1 MELPM
6 SHYKKSY
13 KFRIEIEG
21 DIERIY
27 VRFHDGDSKQ
37 REVEIS
43 KDVLQEL
50 DLLNKSIRNI
60 QRSAERHKEYRE
72 LVDEE
77 LIMRGVSHA
86 PSAEEEALNNILIEE
101 MMSAFLK
108 LPTVQ
113 ARRYLLAHVYG
124 LSYAEIAEAEGCSL
138 NAVKHSLV
146 IARKNLQRIL
156 DI

>member
-1 MELPM
+1 M

-13 KFRIEIEG
+13 EFHIEVEG

-27 VRFHDGDSKQ
+27 VHFHDGENKQ

-50 DLLNKSIRNI
+50 NLLNKSIRNI
-60 QRSAERHKEYRE
+60 QRSTERHKEYRE
-72 LVDEE
+72 LADEE
-77 LIMRGVSHA
+77 LIMRGASHA

-101 MMSAFLK
+101 MKSAFLK

-124 LSYAEIAEAEGCSL
+124 LSYAEIAEAEGCAISSV
-138 NAVKHSLV
+138 NSSLV
-146 IARKNLQRIL
+146 IAKKNLRKIL
-156 DI
+156 GK